1 MTYKDDR
8 FVIILKTG
16 KRYELDMA
24 TNALTEASIPYYTQ
38 EDDSSGVRLAMPI
51 STSMEP
57 GMWWT
62 IFVPEEAVSRAR
74 EVIERLPF
82 ETKTNPDIWDFGPSK
97 KVKRGF
103 TIYTWIILTLLL
115 ILLIKFLFDLL
126 K

>member
-1 MTYKDDR
+1 MTHKDDR

-24 TNALTEASIPYYTQ
+24 INALTEATIPYYTQ
-38 EDDSSGVRLAMPI
+38 EDGSSGVRLAMPI
-51 STSMEP
+51 STSMGP
-57 GMWWT
+57 GIWWT
-62 IFVPEEAVSRAR
+62 IFVPEKAVSRAQ

-82 ETKTNPDIWDFGPSK
+82 ETKTNPDIWDFGPAK

-103 TIYTWIILTLLL
+103 KIYTWVILIVLL
-115 ILLIKFLFDLL
+115 IALVKFLFDLS